1 MHAHPH
7 THMHTHTY
15 TQEEDGKNKTKT
27 EWTVTRSNTLDFTQ
41 QALDVDVDVAPLTTL
56 LHVIEGHWGV
66 GVAETLVGA
75 SHVTQVALADGPPQ
89 DADADDGADDEEKE
103 GDAHSQPHRQT
114 MGLCDRGATR
124 C

>member
-1 MHAHPH
+1 MKQNN
-7 THMHTHTY
+7 TLVF
-15 TQEEDGKNKTKT
+15 TQE
-27 EWTVTRSNTLDFTQ
+27 
-41 QALDVDVDVAPLTTL
+41 ALDVDIDVAPLTTL
-56 LHVIEGHWGV
+56 LRVIEGHWGV

-89 DADADDGADDEEKE
+89 DGDADDGADDEEKE

-114 MGLCDRGATR
+114 MGLCDCGATR